1 MKKKSTLVLLLAAMV
16 FAVCGCNN
24 SGGSPSSEGPS
35 APSGSGSSQVSNPS
49 SSAEPSGGDNGPVT
63 ITVFKSGTRPMNEK
77 TDAVRAYIAEEIGVD
92 IEMNQVA
99 ENANQQLAL
108 MITSGEMPDLM
119 LIAYNTYLDYAKQ
132 GAFTDISG
140 DLDNYPN
147 LKGYAD
153 GLWENLAVDG
163 QIFGA
168 PSLLDFPTMHVT
180 AVREDWL
187 KNLGLKSPETI
198 DDWTEVLH
206 AFTFDDPD
214 KNGQDDTYGFCGA
227 GFTYLDPIMGAFGAT
242 SDQFYFLND
251 DNTITTNAISE
262 EYKAALS
269 YLRDRYA
276 EGVIDPEVFTA
287 TGDQVYQKWCRGQF
301 GLWTAWWSH
310 PGNAYLRYGFGEL
323 QPDAAV
329 DIIYAPTGPDGLKG
343 NLYATPFD
351 SIAALSGSLTPEKK
365 EAALRFL
372 DYQCTREGFY
382 TVMYGIK
389 DVDYETDGDG
399 LVTWTWGHEG
409 KDRLGNEVTDME
421 VYKLLF
427 QEPWQRYADSFNDSP
442 ANRMYTLSTEVETA
456 STSRENLF
464 AFCLTDEYLENIA
477 ELKKYF
483 EESSIRF
490 IMGEQDI
497 DTEWEKYKA
506 EYLAMGGEAVRQS
519 QLKMYNENKGTNYT
533 FRE

>member
-1 MKKKSTLVLLLAAMV
+1 MKKKSTLALLLAAMV

-24 SGGSPSSEGPS
+24 SGGSPSSGDPS

-301 GLWTAWWSH
+301 GLWTAW
-310 PGNAYLRYGFGEL
+310 
-323 QPDAAV
+323 
-329 DIIYAPTGPDGLKG
+329 
-343 NLYATPFD
+343 
-351 SIAALSGSLTPEKK
+351 
-365 EAALRFL
+365 
-372 DYQCTREGFY
+372 
-382 TVMYGIK
+382 
-389 DVDYETDGDG
+389 
-399 LVTWTWGHEG
+399 
-409 KDRLGNEVTDME
+409 
-421 VYKLLF
+421 
-427 QEPWQRYADSFNDSP
+427 
-442 ANRMYTLSTEVETA
+442 
-456 STSRENLF
+456 
-464 AFCLTDEYLENIA
+464 
-477 ELKKYF
+477 
-483 EESSIRF
+483 
-490 IMGEQDI
+490 
-497 DTEWEKYKA
+497 
-506 EYLAMGGEAVRQS
+506 
-519 QLKMYNENKGTNYT
+519 
-533 FRE
+533 